1 MSNILKNL
9 NKEQC
14 EAVTTIDGPVL
25 IIAGAG
31 SGKTKALTHRIAYLI
46 EQGISPENIL
56 ALTFTN
62 KAAGEMKN
70 RVQKLLGE
78 HKNVSVFLGTFH
90 SFAARIL
97 RREID

>member
-1 MSNILKNL
+1 MSDILKNL
-9 NKEQC
+9 NKEQQ
-14 EAVTTIDGPVL
+14 EAVTTINGPVL

-46 EQGISPENIL
+46 EQGIAPENIL

-70 RVQKLLGE
+70 RVQNLLGAD
-78 HKNVSVFLGTFH
+78 KNMSVFW
-90 SFAARIL
+90 ARFIL
-97 RREID
+97 LPPGF